1 MKIESVMTKDVVT
14 LLQEDTIRS
23 ASLKMAEKGIS
34 GAPVINGDGKLIG
47 MLSEADVLRSLKT
60 TKKTLQMVFP
70 SLSSIGVSFR
80 EQLTEK
86 EALEAYQ
93 DVENMTVKEL
103 MTLDVVTVSSDNELR
118 DAISQMVAKGI
129 NRLPVVDKMGKVV
142 GIITRGDI
150 LRGIAQGSMNNL

>member
-1 MKIESVMTKDVVT
+1 MKIDSVMTKDVVT

-23 ASLKMAEKGIS
+23 ASLKMAEKNIS
-34 GAPVINGDGKLIG
+34 GAPVLNGDGKLIG

-103 MTLDVVTVSSDNELR
+103 MTLDVVTVSSDDELR

>member
-1 MKIESVMTKDVVT
+1 MKIDSVMTKDVVT

-23 ASLKMAEKGIS
+23 ASLKMAEKNIS
-34 GAPVINGDGKLIG
+34 GAPVLNGDGKLIG

-60 TKKTLQMVFP
+60 TTKTLQMVFP

-103 MTLDVVTVSSDNELR
+103 MTLDVVTVSSDDELR

>member
-1 MKIESVMTKDVVT
+1 MKIDSVMTKDVVT

-34 GAPVINGDGKLIG
+34 GAPVLNGDGKLIG

-103 MTLDVVTVSSDNELR
+103 MTLDVVTVSSDDELR

>member
-1 MKIESVMTKDVVT
+1 MKINSVMTKDVVT

-23 ASLKMAEKGIS
+23 ASLKMAEKNIS
-34 GAPVINGDGKLIG
+34 GAPVLNGDGKLIG

-60 TKKTLQMVFP
+60 TTKTLQMVFP

-103 MTLDVVTVSSDNELR
+103 MTLDVVTVSSDDELR

>member
-1 MKIESVMTKDVVT
+1 MKIGSVMTKDVVT

-93 DVENMTVKEL
+93 EVENMTVKEL
-103 MTLDVVTVSSDNELR
+103 MTLDVVTVSSDDELR

>member
-103 MTLDVVTVSSDNELR
+103 MTLDVVTVSSDDELR